1 MTRYIYKGAVAR
13 EFPTL
18 GKTLQPN
25 EIFEG
30 PAGLTGKG
38 ISIASTE
45 ASAPK
50 TAPAVPKASK
60 EEVKEEPIQPSAP
73 SDTTAGA

>member
-38 ISIASTE
+38 ISIASSE

-50 TAPAVPKASK
+50 TAPAASK
-60 EEVKEEPIQPSAP
+60 APTEKPTEDPIQPSAA

>member
-1 MTRYIYKGAVAR
+1 MTRYIYKGAIPR
-13 EFPTL
+13 EFPAL

-45 ASAPK
+45 APAQK
-50 TAPAVPKASK
+50 TAPAVPKAPT
-60 EEVKEEPIQPSAP
+60 EEVKKESIQPSAP